1 MNSVAYFRTKGYH
14 VGRVES
20 FATVGTRPGR
30 LDPASLRLEGDH
42 HFWGSE
48 RNLGGELSGERFFDF
63 NGLRGSKQGKVF
75 LALLPWRSK
84 RHNARGLQ

>member
-1 MNSVAYFRTKGYH
+1 LG
-14 VGRVES
+14 ES
-20 FATVGTRPGR
+20 K
-30 LDPASLRLEGDH
+30 ASPPSEREQGASICEPKRLEGDH

-84 RHNARGLQ
+84 RHNARGRGHAETQDCP